1 MPQGEGTYGSQ
12 VGRPK
17 KSGFK
22 MKGFPAHAG
31 VSPMKQVDPN
41 TKKVISSRKV
51 DGKET
56 TRYTKGARPG
66 HGGQIEK
73 GRHVTYTKQDDDT
86 YTKKVETSPK
96 GATSDSQKVTRK
108 EKTISAKRAEKQ
120 IARKTKK
127 AERSAE
133 KAARPPKKLRSTV
146 LDSKETKKVKGEIN
160 TKFASDSKKGKRDL
174 LKKYKKAKKSG
185 SNVVGG

>member
-1 MPQGEGTYGSQ
+1 MMGS
-12 VGRPK
+12 
-17 KSGFK
+17 S
-22 MKGFPAHAG
+22 PA
-31 VSPMKQVDPN
+31 KQVDPN
-41 TKKVISSRKV
+41 TKKVISTS
-51 DGKET
+51 GNE

-66 HGGQIEK
+66 AGGQIEK

-96 GATSDSQKVTRK
+96 GATSDAEKVTKK

-133 KAARPPKKLRSTV
+133 KAAKPPKKLRSTV
-146 LDSKETKKVKGEIN
+146 FDSKETKKVKGEIN

-174 LKKYKKAKKSG
+174 LKKYKKAIKSG